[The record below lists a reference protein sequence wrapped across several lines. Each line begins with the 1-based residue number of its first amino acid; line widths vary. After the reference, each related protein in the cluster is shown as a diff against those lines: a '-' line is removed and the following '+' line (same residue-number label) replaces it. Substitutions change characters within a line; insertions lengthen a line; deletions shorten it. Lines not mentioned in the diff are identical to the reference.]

1 MMRQQLFRSAARASA
16 LSAGRSGLAVPS
28 WQLAVRRYS
37 IAPAASETK
46 LADIDPSQLVI
57 ERTTN
62 PKPLKAAK
70 DLVFGRNFTGRSM
83 APILVTLETES

>member
-1 MMRQQLFRSAARASA
+1 MMRHQLFRSAARASA
-16 LSAGRSGLAVPS
+16 LSAGRTGLAAPA
-28 WQLAVRRYS
+28 WQQAVRQYS

-70 DLVFGRNFTGRSM
+70 DLIFGRNFTGRSM
-83 APILVTLETES
+83 TPISVTLDTGS